1 MKYKKGDTVSIM
13 MEGFMGIEFPANA
26 VINDI
31 LYSVK
36 TDTGNGQFAEMTLSE
51 KELEDRRIKGEI

>member
-26 VINDI
+26 VKNLLKQKEDI
-31 LYSVK
+31 SV
-36 TDTGNGQFAEMTLSE
+36 NLAEIIL
-51 KELEDRRIKGEI
+51 KN